1 MVKEYKMLLKIEN
14 DRIEYFKNLSREEKK
29 KLLEEIKDLNTK
41 TILKVPYEVHI
52 INLDIEEKY
61 KISVFNKIKN
71 LASLSKDTSSAEYIK
86 LKNWIDTFT
95 KIPFNKYRSL
105 PVTINDGLEKCKDYI
120 FSAKQILDEAA
131 YGLNDAKLQLLQFLA
146 QLINN
151 PDANGLVL
159 GIKGPMGTGK
169 TTLIKDGISKILNS
183 PFEFIPLAGVQD
195 GTVFE
200 GHSYTYEGSKHGKIV
215 DILIQSK
222 CMNPIIYGDELDK
235 ISNSNKGEELVG
247 ILTHLTDVN
256 QCSQFNDKYFS
267 EINFNLNKVIY
278 IFSYNDENLI
288 NPILRDRMYKIETT
302 GYSIQDK
309 LVIAKKFLIPK
320 VIKELNSCIDINLTD
335 ENIKFI
341 INNFT
346 NNEKG
351 VRNLKRCLETVYHK
365 LNLYNLINENEEF
378 MNTFFKD
385 FKYKNYLDEKL
396 IKFLLV
402 NFDNTSNLVPFGMY
416 N

>member
-1 MVKEYKMLLKIEN
+1 
-14 DRIEYFKNLSREEKK
+14 
-29 KLLEEIKDLNTK
+29 
-41 TILKVPYEVHI
+41 
-52 INLDIEEKY
+52 
-61 KISVFNKIKN
+61 
-71 LASLSKDTSSAEYIK
+71 
-86 LKNWIDTFT
+86 
-95 KIPFNKYRSL
+95 
-105 PVTINDGLEKCKDYI
+105 
-120 FSAKQILDEAA
+120 
-131 YGLNDAKLQLLQFLA
+131 
-146 QLINN
+146 
-151 PDANGLVL
+151 
-159 GIKGPMGTGK
+159 
-169 TTLIKDGISKILNS
+169 
-183 PFEFIPLAGVQD
+183 
-195 GTVFE
+195 
-200 GHSYTYEGSKHGKIV
+200 
-215 DILIQSK
+215 
-222 CMNPIIYGDELDK
+222 
-235 ISNSNKGEELVG
+235 
-247 ILTHLTDVN
+247 
-256 QCSQFNDKYFS
+256 
-267 EINFNLNKVIY
+267 
-278 IFSYNDENLI
+278 
-288 NPILRDRMYKIETT
+288 MYKIETT